1 MNQKILAYN
10 LFLKQTLKKEAFN
23 DINYQIILN
32 IMEQLDKDERLLIK
46 LRDID
51 GLSYNEIAEITD
63 LPLGTVKSK
72 LHYARKKT

>member
-1 MNQKILAYN
+1 
-10 LFLKQTLKKEAFN
+10 
-23 DINYQIILN
+23 
-32 IMEQLDKDERLLIK
+32 MEQLDKDERLLIK

>member
-1 MNQKILAYN
+1 
-10 LFLKQTLKKEAFN
+10 
-23 DINYQIILN
+23 
-32 IMEQLDKDERLLIK
+32 MEQLDKDERLLIK

-72 LHYARKKT
+72 LHYARKT

>member
-1 MNQKILAYN
+1 
-10 LFLKQTLKKEAFN
+10 
-23 DINYQIILN
+23 
-32 IMEQLDKDERLLIK
+32 MEQLDKDERLLIK

-72 LHYARKKT
+72 LHYARKNLKTN